1 LENAV
6 ITTVE
11 QGSMTK
17 DLAILV
23 KNSNDVRHGRDFLN
37 TEEFM
42 EKVDLNFQLEWAKIM
57 S

>member
-1 LENAV
+1 
-6 ITTVE
+6 
-11 QGSMTK
+11 MTK

-23 KNSNDVRHGRDFLN
+23 KNSNDVKVGKDFLN

-42 EKVDLNFQLEWAKIM
+42 EKIDLNFQLEWSKIM